1 MTRVEE
7 NENKKIHI
15 DQRKESIVNN
25 ERKFRENPDKNED
38 KKIKPPPSLKEIENK
53 GIEQEENEEDKKREL
68 MFKLQL
74 LQKQYPL
81 RDIPDFTIRSE
92 YKSMKEIRTLL

>member
-1 MTRVEE
+1 M
-7 NENKKIHI
+7 
-15 DQRKESIVNN
+15 KESLG
-25 ERKFRENPDKNED
+25 ENPDKNED

-81 RDIPDFTIRSE
+81 RGYSRFYHTFRIQKYE
-92 YKSMKEIRTLL
+92 ENL